1 MQFGSQEEDNFRVLW
16 EDGERVFCRGWRI
29 GANGGRASV
38 LVALPAMERPSPATL
53 ERLAHEFELKDGL
66 DGSWALR
73 PLEFRRDGARPVL
86 VLEDPGGE
94 PLERLI
100 GEPLEAGSFLSLA
113 IGIVAALGK
122 AHRRG
127 LVHKDIKPTN
137 IWVNCADGLTR
148 LTGFGNASRLP
159 RERQAPDP
167 PEVIVGTLAY
177 MAPEQTGRMNRSID
191 SRSDL
196 YALGVT
202 FYQML
207 TGRLPFSATDPME
220 WIHCHIARRPVAPSE
235 RLASIPAV
243 LSEIVT
249 KLLAK
254 MAEERYQTAAGV
266 ENDLRRCLDDWELN
280 KRIEP
285 FVLGE
290 RDRSDRLLIPEK
302 LYGRERE
309 IEALLAAFNRV
320 VVEGAPELVLV
331 SGYSGVG
338 KSSVVDELH
347 KVLVPPRGLFAA
359 GKFDQYKRDIP
370 YATLAQALQAL
381 IRPLLG
387 KSEAELAPWRAA
399 LTEAL
404 GPNGQLMVTLIPE
417 LELLVGPQPPAPEV
431 SPRDAQRRFQMVF
444 QHLLGVFARPE
455 HPLALFLDDLQW
467 LDMATLDLLEHLA
480 AQPDLGCLL
489 LVGAYRD
496 NEVTPEHPLM
506 RRLAAIRTAAGRLR
520 EIVLAPLGPD
530 DVRQLIVDS
539 LQCAPTRA
547 APLAQLVQEKTAGNP
562 FFAKQFLT
570 ALADEGLLAVDHG
583 QGRWVWDLARIR
595 AKGYTDN
602 VVELMV
608 GKVRRLPTA
617 TQLAMRRLSC
627 VGNSTAVGALG
638 LVQGEN
644 EPALDAVLWE
654 AVRAGLVLRQ
664 QGTYRFLHDRVQEA
678 AYALIPHGERPAAHL
693 AIGRRLMAATP
704 TGAIEE
710 HVFDIVGQLNRG
722 GVLITSAEERE
733 RVAELNLIAGRR
745 AKSSTAYASALTY
758 LTAGRALLPE
768 DAWDRRYELIFALEL
783 HRAECEFLTG
793 ALAEA
798 EARLAQLG
806 SRAVSLLDLATVT
819 RLRVD
824 LFMTLGQSDRAVA
837 VGLDYLHRVG
847 IAWPAHPTRDD
858 VTQEYAWMWRQLGDR
873 PIEAL
878 LDLPPMADPVACATM
893 DVLTSLVS
901 PALFTDENLRCLVIG
916 RMGNLSL
923 EHGNGDASCYA
934 YTAVG
939 NVLGPFF
946 GDYKAGFRFGELG
959 LDMVEQRGTQRLKA
973 RVYLA
978 FGNLA
983 KPSTRHYRTSCALAR
998 QAFNTALQAGD
1009 LTYAGFSC
1017 NNVLTQLLAGGDPLA
1032 EVQREAE
1039 AGLVFAR
1046 QARFGLVVDLITAQL
1061 GFVRSLRGQTTIFGS
1076 FNDAVF
1082 DEGRFE
1088 QQLDQGPRPS
1098 IAACL
1103 YWIRKLQARVFS
1115 GDHAAAV
1122 VAATKAE
1129 GLLWLSPVIFETA
1142 EYHLYAALACAPLC
1156 EAAPA
1161 AERARRQNVLAAHHR
1176 QLRDWAE
1183 HCPENFASHATLV
1196 GAEIARFDGNDL
1208 DAEQL
1213 YEQAIRSARA
1223 NGLVHNEALASE
1235 IAARFYAS
1243 RGLETNAVAHL
1254 RNARRC
1260 YRNWGADGKI
1270 RQLDKLY
1277 PHLREQEPLAAPSG
1291 TIETPVEHLDLAT
1304 VLKVSQAISGE
1315 IALEKLIDT
1324 LLRTAIEQAGA
1335 ERGLLI
1341 LPRGGEQ
1348 RIEAEAKTNGD
1359 IVIVHMRDD
1368 PLAKDMLPEL
1378 VLHHVLRT
1386 RGSVILD
1393 DAAADSSFATD
1404 PYICEQ
1410 QARSILCLPLINQGK
1425 VNGVLYLE
1433 NNLAHG
1439 VFAPSR
1445 IAVLRILASQAAISL
1460 ENTHLYRDL
1469 AEREAKIRRLVDA
1482 NIIGIFLWNL
1492 GGQIVEA
1499 NDAFLRIVGYGRE
1512 DIVSGSLHWKALTP
1526 SEWLERDEQRRVPE
1540 LVTTGSLQPYEK
1552 EYCRKDGTRV
1562 PVLIGAASFEAGA
1575 SEGVAFVLDL
1585 TERKQAEA
1593 ALGEMRMQ
1601 LTHANRIATMGQLTA
1616 SIAHE
1621 VNQPIAATVTNALAA
1636 RRWLGVEPP
1645 NLDAIQ
1651 QALDRIVRDGNR
1663 AAAVV
1668 GRIRNLIKK
1677 APPSDERVDINAA
1690 IREVIELIRSEATKN
1705 SVSVLTHLAQ
1715 GLPLI
1720 QGDRVGLQQVMLNL
1734 ILNAIEAIG
1743 EMGEGSRELLI
1754 TTAKTESSDVLV
1766 AVRDSG
1772 PGLAPAVLEN
1782 LFKAFHTTKPNG
1794 LGLGLSICR
1803 SIIESHGGRLWAS
1816 ANSPAGAVFQF
1827 SVPAHRDVPT

>member
-1 MQFGSQEEDNFRVLW
+1 
-16 EDGERVFCRGWRI
+16 
-29 GANGGRASV
+29 
-38 LVALPAMERPSPATL
+38 
-53 ERLAHEFELKDGL
+53 
-66 DGSWALR
+66 
-73 PLEFRRDGARPVL
+73 
-86 VLEDPGGE
+86 
-94 PLERLI
+94 
-100 GEPLEAGSFLSLA
+100 
-113 IGIVAALGK
+113 
-122 AHRRG
+122 
-127 LVHKDIKPTN
+127 
-137 IWVNCADGLTR
+137 
-148 LTGFGNASRLP
+148 
-159 RERQAPDP
+159 
-167 PEVIVGTLAY
+167 
-177 MAPEQTGRMNRSID
+177 
-191 SRSDL
+191 
-196 YALGVT
+196 
-202 FYQML
+202 
-207 TGRLPFSATDPME
+207 
-220 WIHCHIARRPVAPSE
+220 
-235 RLASIPAV
+235 
-243 LSEIVT
+243 
-249 KLLAK
+249 
-254 MAEERYQTAAGV
+254 
-266 ENDLRRCLDDWELN
+266 
-280 KRIEP
+280 
-285 FVLGE
+285 
-290 RDRSDRLLIPEK
+290 
-302 LYGRERE
+302 
-309 IEALLAAFNRV
+309 
-320 VVEGAPELVLV
+320 
-331 SGYSGVG
+331 
-338 KSSVVDELH
+338 
-347 KVLVPPRGLFAA
+347 
-359 GKFDQYKRDIP
+359 
-370 YATLAQALQAL
+370 
-381 IRPLLG
+381 
-387 KSEAELAPWRAA
+387 
-399 LTEAL
+399 
-404 GPNGQLMVTLIPE
+404 
-417 LELLVGPQPPAPEV
+417 
-431 SPRDAQRRFQMVF
+431 
-444 QHLLGVFARPE
+444 
-455 HPLALFLDDLQW
+455 
-467 LDMATLDLLEHLA
+467 
-480 AQPDLGCLL
+480 
-489 LVGAYRD
+489 
-496 NEVTPEHPLM
+496 
-506 RRLAAIRTAAGRLR
+506 
-520 EIVLAPLGPD
+520 
-530 DVRQLIVDS
+530 
-539 LQCAPTRA
+539 
-547 APLAQLVQEKTAGNP
+547 
-562 FFAKQFLT
+562 
-570 ALADEGLLAVDHG
+570 
-583 QGRWVWDLARIR
+583 
-595 AKGYTDN
+595 
-602 VVELMV
+602 
-608 GKVRRLPTA
+608 
-617 TQLAMRRLSC
+617 
-627 VGNSTAVGALG
+627 
-638 LVQGEN
+638 
-644 EPALDAVLWE
+644 
-654 AVRAGLVLRQ
+654 
-664 QGTYRFLHDRVQEA
+664 
-678 AYALIPHGERPAAHL
+678 
-693 AIGRRLMAATP
+693 
-704 TGAIEE
+704 
-710 HVFDIVGQLNRG
+710 
-722 GVLITSAEERE
+722 
-733 RVAELNLIAGRR
+733 
-745 AKSSTAYASALTY
+745 
-758 LTAGRALLPE
+758 
-768 DAWDRRYELIFALEL
+768 
-783 HRAECEFLTG
+783 
-793 ALAEA
+793 
-798 EARLAQLG
+798 
-806 SRAVSLLDLATVT
+806 
-819 RLRVD
+819 
-824 LFMTLGQSDRAVA
+824 
-837 VGLDYLHRVG
+837 
-847 IAWPAHPTRDD
+847 
-858 VTQEYAWMWRQLGDR
+858 
-873 PIEAL
+873 
-878 LDLPPMADPVACATM
+878 
-893 DVLTSLVS
+893 
-901 PALFTDENLRCLVIG
+901 
-916 RMGNLSL
+916 
-923 EHGNGDASCYA
+923 
-934 YTAVG
+934 
-939 NVLGPFF
+939 
-946 GDYKAGFRFGELG
+946 
-959 LDMVEQRGTQRLKA
+959 MVEQRGTQRLKA

-983 KPSTRHYRTSCALAR
+983 KPSTRHYRTSRALAR

-1161 AERARRQNVLAAHHR
+1161 AERSRRQNVLAAHHR

-1196 GAEIARFDGNDL
+1196 GAEIARLDGNEL

-1368 PLAKDMLPEL
+1368 ALAKDMLPES

-1499 NDAFLRIVGYGRE
+1499 NDAFLRIVGYERE
-1512 DIVSGSLHWKALTP
+1512 DIVSGSLYWKALTP
-1526 SEWLERDEQRRVPE
+1526 SDWLERDEQRRVPE

-1593 ALGEMRMQ
+1593 ALSEMRMQ

-1645 NLDAIQ
+1645 NLNAIQ

-1734 ILNAIEAIG
+1734 ILNAIEAID

-1772 PGLAPAVLEN
+1772 PGLAPAALEN

-1816 ANSPAGAVFQF
+1816 ANSPTGAVFQF